1 MKFIDGISEII
12 DKYDFFILDIWGV
25 IHDGREPYPNVNQAL
40 RYLKK
45 NNKIICLLSNAPR
58 RVDKVIE
65 ILEKMAITHDLYDF
79 IVTSGETVFNFLKNN
94 ELNNYSEFG
103 KKYFY
108 IGPKKDIDLIKDL
121 NYYLVYSASEANF
134 IITTGFDNDSSV
146 VTEKLDQINE
156 AKIFNLP
163 MICANPDLVVI
174 RRDGSEM
181 PCAGVIAQQY
191 QDIGGEVIYFG
202 KPYAQIYEY
211 AIENYQRFSNKK
223 ITLNKIIAIGDGLET
238 DIKGANNYNIDNV
251 LITSGILSNKLAVK
265 FGERANQ
272 SSLEK
277 ICNQN
282 QIFPKFVISN
292 LNIWEDIHREE
303 KKL

>member
-292 LNIWEDIHREE
+292 LNI
-303 KKL
+303 